1 MNGNQVLQNAE
12 ESVGP
17 YMNGNQVLQNAE
29 ESVGPNLQSEE
40 ESIEPDP
47 DMYAEESIG
56 PDVLQRAANAH
67 YVLQINQPYNSR
79 IRPSARAREMIER
92 WLTTGDIDDLRG
104 CTFRYIVG
112 YLDNM
117 QMHDRLIVALGDFGY
132 TFAQM
137 QASTSRAIALEILA
151 RP

>member
-1 MNGNQVLQNAE
+1 MNCNPVLQHEE

-17 YMNGNQVLQNAE
+17 VIRPGPILQHE
-29 ESVGPNLQSEE
+29 
-40 ESIEPDP
+40 
-47 DMYAEESIG
+47 EESIG
-56 PDVLQRAANAH
+56 PDHLQNAANAH
-67 YVLQINQPYNSR
+67 YALQINQPNQGR

-92 WLTTGDIDDLRG
+92 WLECGDINELHG